1 MHFKNASG
9 KPQFDAL
16 QLAIMKIVFL
26 SAASLRIKKVQSI
39 GVYPVF
45 AGKKLEKS
53 LIFPNRQA
61 SQ

>member
-16 QLAIMKIVFL
+16 HMQLAIMKIVFL

-45 AGKKLEKS
+45 AGKKLEKV
-53 LIFPNRQA
+53 
-61 SQ
+61 